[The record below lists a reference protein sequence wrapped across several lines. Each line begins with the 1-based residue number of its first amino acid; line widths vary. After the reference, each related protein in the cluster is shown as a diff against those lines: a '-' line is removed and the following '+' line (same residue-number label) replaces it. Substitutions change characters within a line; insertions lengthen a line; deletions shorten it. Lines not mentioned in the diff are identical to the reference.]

1 MKLALTIGDPAGI
14 GPELALQVLQ
24 KPLPGTTPIL
34 IGCAKLLQR
43 VASTTSLPLD
53 APILS
58 KDEFLASPPE
68 EPAILDLLVEG
79 LDSLAPGSPS
89 SLSGQAAYHWFTQA
103 IDLTLTGKFDAI
115 VTCPL
120 SKEALHMGGHFY
132 DGHTEIL
139 TERSGTAKHA
149 MMLTAPEVTATLVTT
164 HMAIAQVANSLTTE
178 RICEV
183 TRLTAAALP
192 LWKNS
197 NNSHK
202 PPRLAILGLNP
213 HAGENGLFG
222 DEEARILQPA
232 IDILRAEGI
241 DLVGPLSADTAFIPA
256 IRKDIDG
263 YIAMYHDQGLIPLK
277 TLAFDEAVNVT
288 LGLPFIRTSVDHG
301 TAYNLAWK
309 GTAQVTSLYAACD
322 AALRLAAKKASA
334 LTPI

>member
-1 MKLALTIGDPAGI
+1 MNLALTIGDPAGI
-14 GPELALQVLQ
+14 GPELALQVLAQ
-24 KPLPGTTPIL
+24 PHPNTTPIL
-34 IGCAKLLQR
+34 IGSAELLTK
-43 VASTTSLPLD
+43 VANAIGIQLT

-58 KDEFLASPPE
+58 KEEFIESPPTK
-68 EPAILDLLVEG
+68 PAILDLPLEE
-79 LDSLAPGSPS
+79 LAHLQIGKPS
-89 SLSGQAAYHWFTQA
+89 KTSGHASYHWFTEA
-103 IDLTLTGKFDAI
+103 IDLTLAGHFDAI

-120 SKEALHMGGHFY
+120 SKEALHLAGHYY

-139 TERSGTAKHA
+139 TERSDTSEHA

-164 HMAIAQVANSLTTE
+164 HMAVSKVSSSLTIE

-192 LWKNS
+192 LWRKRES
-197 NNSHK
+197 

-222 DEEARILQPA
+222 DEEARLIQPA

-256 IRKDIDG
+256 LRKDIDG

-301 TAYNLAWK
+301 TAYDLARQ

-322 AALRLAAKKASA
+322 AALRLSEKR
-334 LTPI
+334 